1 MGAVPWLQM
10 IMKKRIS
17 CTKSAKSWLENDW
30 LAPAFIAVYS
40 LHYIQDLDTT
50 DHNEITEK

>member
-17 CTKSAKSWLENDW
+17 CTKSWLENDW
-30 LAPAFIAVYS
+30 LASAFIAVYS

-50 DHNEITEK
+50 DHSEITEK